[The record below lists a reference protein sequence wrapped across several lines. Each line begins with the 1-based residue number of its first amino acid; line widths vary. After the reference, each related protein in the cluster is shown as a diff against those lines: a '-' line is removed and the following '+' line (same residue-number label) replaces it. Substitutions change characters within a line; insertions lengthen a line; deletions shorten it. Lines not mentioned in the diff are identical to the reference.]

1 MLKSHEKFYSA
12 NGKRLI
18 LIADDEPINRSI
30 LGNILEEQYEI
41 MFAEDG
47 SDAIE
52 KMKENR
58 EIISLVLLDLIMP
71 GLSGLEV
78 LSRMKADPDISH
90 LPVIVV
96 SADLESEAETLHAG
110 ALDFISKPF
119 PQPDVIMARVLRTI
133 ELSENRD
140 IISSTE
146 RDPLTGLYNREFFF
160 RYAVQY
166 DNHHKSVDMDA
177 IIIDV
182 NHFRMINER
191 FGTAYGDEVLR
202 RIGEKV
208 REMVRDTGGIV
219 ARRNAD
225 TFMIYCPHGK
235 DYQAILDNASIGL
248 AGEGDDELINSR
260 VRLRMG
266 VYARVDKGI
275 EIERRF
281 SRAKMAAD
289 KVRES
294 YNRNIGIYNRGLHE
308 KELHAER
315 MIDAFPAALKDE
327 QFVVYYQPKYDIRP
341 GIPVMAGAEALVRWK
356 HPEMG
361 MIPPNDFIPLFEE
374 NGLIR
379 ELDNYVWRH
388 AAAQLRIWK
397 DKYGFSVPVS
407 VNVSRVDM
415 YDEDL
420 IETFAGLLR
429 EYELTAD
436 DLHLEIT
443 ESAYTR
449 DSEQII
455 ETVNMLREL
464 GFSIEMDDFGTGYS
478 SLSMISRLPV
488 DALKLDIEFIRAA
501 FRPNGNTKMIEIIID
516 IADYLGVP
524 VIAEGVETAEQLK
537 KLREMGC
544 DIVQGYYFSRPVPP
558 EEYEKFV
565 EERKYYA
572 EIEND
577 AEGALSSDFRSI
589 YYIDTKD
596 NSYVEFSARVS
607 GNDLHIERTGKDFF
621 KDIRQTVVHHVDVED
636 QRKVLLGL
644 NKKALLKC
652 IRDNGVWSETYRL
665 AGAEDAQNSEVRAAA
680 ADTHDDH
687 HIAVGFSDINSE
699 ETRNGRAA
707 MDESYLNSI
716 TYALTRDAESLYFVD
731 VNTGHYMEFRN
742 GGEYDKIHL
751 EIRGMDFFKE
761 TRQNMEGVIYEG
773 DLERVAAAMDRD
785 TLLAVLNHSDSF
797 SMSYRLM
804 IDDEPVYYRLKA
816 VWAEGARNRHMVVGV
831 SSAGHDITHAEINEA
846 GRMNNVT
853 FSRIARALSQ
863 DYFTIYYVDVESGWF
878 IEYSASDEYHSL
890 GIEKSGNDFF
900 AVCRR
905 NVQKYIY
912 EHDRAEFLEVFTKEN
927 VLREVRRNRAFTFT
941 YRLMFRGEPVYVHMK
956 ISGME
961 GGDDTHLVVGI
972 SNVDEQIKREQEH
985 QNAVR
990 VANQDPLTGVK
1001 SKHAYIEE
1009 EERVNKLIRENIAGA
1024 FALAV
1029 CDINGLKK
1037 VNDNYGHTAGDKYI
1051 KDACNKICRIFKH
1064 SPVYRI
1070 GGDEFVVILRE
1081 TDYRNRDD
1089 LIAEMDLQNIASRN
1103 RGEATIAFGIAEYN
1117 ADKDNFVSDVFDRAD
1132 RIMYERKDQI
1142 KKW

>member
-1 MLKSHEKFYSA
+1 MLKSHEKFYSE
-12 NGKRLI
+12 NGKRLV
-18 LIADDEPINRSI
+18 LVADDEPINRSI
-30 LGNILEEQYEI
+30 LGNILDEQYEV

-47 SDAIE
+47 IDALE
-52 KMKENR
+52 KMRENR
-58 EIISLVLLDLIMP
+58 EMISLVLLDLIMP

-78 LSRMKADPDISH
+78 LSSIKADPDISH

-119 PQPDVIMARVLRTI
+119 PQPEVILARVLRTI

-146 RDPLTGLYNREFFF
+146 RDPLTGLYNREFFY

-166 DNHHKSVDMDA
+166 DNHHKNVDMDA

-191 FGTAYGDEVLR
+191 FGSTYGDEVLR

-219 ARRNAD
+219 ARHNAD
-225 TFMIYCPHGK
+225 TFMVYCPHGK

-248 AGEGDDELINSR
+248 AGEGDDELLNSR

-266 VYARVDKGI
+266 VYARVDKSI

-294 YNRNIGIYNRGLHE
+294 YTRNIGIYNRGLHE
-308 KELHAER
+308 KELHAEQ

-341 GIPVMAGAEALVRWK
+341 GVPVMAGAEALVRWN

-361 MIPPNDFIPLFEE
+361 MIPPNVFIPLFEE

-379 ELDNYVWRH
+379 ALDNYVWRH
-388 AAAQLRIWK
+388 AAAQVRQWK
-397 DKYGFSVPVS
+397 DSYDFSVPVS

-429 EYELTAD
+429 DYGLSTD

-443 ESAYTR
+443 ESAYTQ

-455 ETVNMLREL
+455 DTVNRLRNL
-464 GFSIEMDDFGTGYS
+464 GFNIEMDDFGTGYS

-488 DALKLDIEFIRAA
+488 DALKLDMQFIRTA
-501 FRPNGNTKMIEIIID
+501 FRQDGNTRMIEIIID

-565 EERKYYA
+565 EERKSY
-572 EIEND
+572 EDMEND
-577 AEGALSSDFRSI
+577 AENALSADFRSI
-589 YYIDTKD
+589 YYINTKD

-621 KDIRQTVVHHVDVED
+621 RDIRQTVVHHVNVDD
-636 QRKVLLGL
+636 QRKVLHGL
-644 NKKALLKC
+644 NKKTLLRC
-652 IRDNGVWSETYRL
+652 IKDSGMWSETYRL
-665 AGAEDAQNSEVRAAA
+665 AGLEDAELSEVRAAA

-687 HIAVGFSDINSE
+687 HIAVGFSDINSTE
-699 ETRNGRAA
+699 ARNGRAA

-742 GGEYDKIHL
+742 GGEYDKVHL

-773 DLERVAAAMDRD
+773 DIDRVAAALDRD
-785 TLLAVLNHSDSF
+785 TLLAVLDRSDSF
-797 SMSYRLM
+797 AMSYRLM
-804 IDDEPVYYRLKA
+804 IDGEPVYYRLKA
-816 VWAEGARNRHMVVGV
+816 VWAEGARNQHMVVGV
-831 SSAGHDITHAEINEA
+831 SSASHDITRAEINEA
-846 GRMNNVT
+846 GRLDNVS

-863 DYFTIYYVDVESGWF
+863 DYFAIYYVDTESGWF
-878 IEYSASDEYHSL
+878 IEYSASEDYRML

-900 AVCRR
+900 TVTRR

-912 EHDRAEFLEVFTKEN
+912 EHDRAEFLEVFTREN

-941 YRLMFRGEPVYVHMK
+941 YRLMLKGEPVYVHMK
-956 ISGME
+956 INGME
-961 GGDDTHLVVGI
+961 GGDDTHLVAGI
-972 SNVDEQIKREQEH
+972 SNVNEQIKREQEH

-1009 EERVNKLIRENIAGA
+1009 EERINKLIRENIAEPFG
-1024 FALAV
+1024 LAV
-1029 CDINGLKK
+1029 CDINGLKE
-1037 VNDNYGHTAGDKYI
+1037 VNDNNGHIAGDNYI
-1051 KDACNKICRIFKH
+1051 KTACHKICVIFKH
-1064 SPVYRI
+1064 SPVYRV
-1070 GGDEFVVILRE
+1070 GGDEFVVVLRGA
-1081 TDYRNRDD
+1081 DYRRHED
-1089 LIAEMDLQNIASRN
+1089 LIAEMDLQNISSRN
-1103 RGEATIAFGIAEYN
+1103 KGEATVAIGIAEY
-1117 ADKDNFVSDVFDRAD
+1117 DPGRDSFVSDVFDKAD
-1132 RIMYERKDQI
+1132 RIMYENKKQL